1 MLDFLLRRCKGGRM
15 AHQAT
20 GADAR
25 GAGEGMPPGVPS
37 SARPLP
43 APHLSVQDPV
53 EALLDLQRGLLA
65 IVGQID
71 GVLSELTGGEL

>member
-1 MLDFLLRRCKGGRM
+1 M

-20 GADAR
+20 GVDAR

-43 APHLSVQDPV
+43 APHLSVEDPV

-65 IVGQID
+65 IVGRID
-71 GVLSELTGGEL
+71 GVLSELTGGEI